1 MKDSHTDIG
10 DNEIRII
17 SSEDKKS
24 PDRRKKWHHIAVMIG
39 ILLILI
45 SVVSVIVYYSLNEE
59 IETESVVNIPDVP
72 VHTPEL
78 LAETSQPTHYT
89 SLRDTVIDGVGL
101 RLLTPVNSHP
111 TLETGVDV
119 LSDSTVILAAQAAD
133 IRRDNGK
140 IVGACIVGGELVS
153 KGEAKAGFCAIVND
167 EITLGVADAT
177 PMFEQALMSDGYFF
191 RQYPLVAGGQIIE
204 NKPKGKAIRKAL
216 AEADGSFCVI
226 ISREALTFHDF
237 SQALIDLGVRNAIYL
252 VGSTSAGIFKDEQGQ
267 RSAIGKIPDEALN
280 NVNFIVWR

>member
-17 SSEDKKS
+17 SAEEKKS
-24 PDRRKKWHHIAVMIG
+24 SIRRKKGHLIAVVIAVLMV
-39 ILLILI
+39 LV
-45 SVVSVIVYYSLNEE
+45 SVVFAVVRYSHNDEIESESVISIRGTVAPS
-59 IETESVVNIPDVP
+59 
-72 VHTPEL
+72 PEPE
-78 LAETSQPTHYT
+78 AETPQAARHTL
-89 SLRDTVIDGVGL
+89 LRDTIIDGVGL

-111 TLETGVDV
+111 TLEIGVDV

-177 PMFEQALMSDGYFF
+177 PMFEQALMADGYFF

-216 AEADGSFCVI
+216 AEADGCFCVI

-267 RSAIGKIPDEALN
+267 RSAIGKIPDEAHN